1 MSNVQQDT
9 DGHETDADRRSAVRD
24 EGQRD
29 AGHGHERGDDGH
41 VHPGLEHEPDR
52 DPGRQERAGRIRR
65 GERDPDPLE
74 GDHQEQHDDRER
86 AEEPELVAEDG
97 EDRIGVGGG
106 KVPEFLLPGTET
118 LTERPTEGEPED
130 GLDRLEA
137 RAARIAPR
145 IEEREDP
152 LQAIRLHD
160 RDRGDEH
167 SGKGPEPGELHEPRP
182 RDEVHAEGERTEDD
196 RGPEVRFGDDE
207 RRDEA
212 HDEHERQRHGPA
224 ADLGAG

>member
-29 AGHGHERGDDGH
+29 AGHRHERGDDSH

-52 DPGRQERAGRIRR
+52 DPGRQERAARIRC
-65 GERDPDPLE
+65 GEGDPDPLE

-97 EDRIGVGGG
+97 EDRVGVGRG
-106 KVPEFLLPGTET
+106 KEPEFLLSRSEA
-118 LTERPTEGEPED
+118 LTERPTERQPVD

-137 RAARIAPR
+137 RPAGIAPG

-152 LQAIRLHD
+152 LQAVWLDD
-160 RDRGDEH
+160 RDRGDEQR
-167 SGKGPEPGELHEPRP
+167 GQRPEPGELHEPRP
-182 RDEVHAEGERTEDD
+182 RDDEF
-196 RGPEVRFGDDE
+196 FG
-207 RRDEA
+207 A
-212 HDEHERQRHGPA
+212 I
-224 ADLGAG
+224 